1 MFFYLIPQLIDA
13 PKGVLFDADM
23 VSGTTRVSCEL
34 LFYDELQKAHV
45 HVGIKYDEDL
55 GYYIPKTFLIEKNAG
70 TKYIDNQTEVIV
82 TKIAKIECEEEKN
95 SDN

>member
-34 LFYDELQKAHV
+34 LFYDELQKHM
-45 HVGIKYDEDL
+45 YMLEL
-55 GYYIPKTFLIEKNAG
+55 STM
-70 TKYIDNQTEVIV
+70 
-82 TKIAKIECEEEKN
+82 KI
-95 SDN
+95 